1 MIKLMKAL
9 ILGLLILFATN
20 NGFGVSYTVD
30 VTATGMTDYTFSGDF
45 TGQDPAI
52 GIKIGDT
59 LIFNVNAPYHPFWL
73 KTIAGIGTGDSLPVS
88 NNGTG
93 SGTIIWVPTEVGTYY
108 YNCELHEDMTGS
120 ISVSSYMKKSHVW
133 VRNNG
138 STPVTLIVERTV
150 SMISN
155 GLVYNDST
163 PGSSVNFF
171 CWGSCYPPQVS
182 ISGESV
188 SIDAGATDKISFEA
202 DYEIKGGA
210 SLNDTAQITYC
221 FIDDCNPSNVQC
233 FTALYCLASPSDS
246 TYQIIGFDTSWCL
259 VDTGSGTAIENIEH
273 LFEEP
278 SLNISP
284 NPAKEVLN
292 LVYSLGSRD
301 GEGDFILRN
310 MLGAIVSKKKL
321 YGPTGKIAVPVT
333 KLNRGVYFYSL
344 VLDQKIYST
353 KKLIIDN

>member
-1 MIKLMKAL
+1 MIKLMKGL
-9 ILGLLILFATN
+9 ILGLMMLFAAN
-20 NGFGVSYTVD
+20 DSFGVSYTID

-45 TGQDPAI
+45 VGSDPAI

-73 KTIAGIGTGDSLPVS
+73 KTIAGIGTGDSVSVS

-93 SGTIIWVPTEVGTYY
+93 GGTIVWVPTEVGTYY
-108 YNCELHEDMTGS
+108 YNCEYHEEMTGS
-120 ISVSSYMKKSHVW
+120 ISVSSYMKQSHVW
-133 VRNNG
+133 VRNTG

-155 GLVYNDST
+155 GQVYNDST

-182 ISGESV
+182 ISGEFV

-221 FIDDCNPSNVQC
+221 FIDYCNPSNVQC

-246 TYQIIGFDTSWCL
+246 TYQIIAFDTSWCSGSAIEK
-259 VDTGSGTAIENIEH
+259 TGSA
-273 LFEEP
+273 FVP
-278 SLNISP
+278 SINISP
-284 NPAKEVLN
+284 NPAKEVIN
-292 LVYSLGSRD
+292 LEYSLDSRD
-301 GEGDFILRN
+301 GEGYFILRN

-321 YGPTGKIAVPVT
+321 YGLAGKIAVPVT

-344 VLDQKIYST
+344 VLDQKVYST

>member
-120 ISVSSYMKKSHVW
+120 ISVSSYMKK
-133 VRNNG
+133 
-138 STPVTLIVERTV
+138 T
-150 SMISN
+150 
-155 GLVYNDST
+155 
-163 PGSSVNFF
+163 
-171 CWGSCYPPQVS
+171 
-182 ISGESV
+182 
-188 SIDAGATDKISFEA
+188 
-202 DYEIKGGA
+202 
-210 SLNDTAQITYC
+210 
-221 FIDDCNPSNVQC
+221 
-233 FTALYCLASPSDS
+233 
-246 TYQIIGFDTSWCL
+246 
-259 VDTGSGTAIENIEH
+259 
-273 LFEEP
+273 
-278 SLNISP
+278 
-284 NPAKEVLN
+284 
-292 LVYSLGSRD
+292 
-301 GEGDFILRN
+301 
-310 MLGAIVSKKKL
+310 
-321 YGPTGKIAVPVT
+321 
-333 KLNRGVYFYSL
+333 
-344 VLDQKIYST
+344 
-353 KKLIIDN
+353 

>member
-1 MIKLMKAL
+1 MIKLMKGL
-9 ILGLLILFATN
+9 MLGLIMLFATN

-30 VTATGMTDYTFSGDF
+30 ITATGMTDYTFSGDF
-45 TGQDPAI
+45 AGPDPAI
-52 GIKIGDT
+52 GIRIGDT
-59 LIFNVNAPYHPFWL
+59 LIFNVNAAYHPFWL
-73 KTIAGIGTGDSLPVS
+73 KTIAGIGTGDSISVS

-93 SGTIIWVPTEVGTYY
+93 SGTIVWVPTEVGTYY
-108 YNCELHEDMTGS
+108 YNCEYHEEMTGS
-120 ISVSSYMKKSHVW
+120 ISVSSYMKQSHVW
-133 VRNNG
+133 VRNTG
-138 STPVTLIVERTV
+138 STSVTLIVERTV

-155 GLVYNDST
+155 GQVYNDST

-233 FTALYCLASPSDS
+233 FTALYCLSSPSDS
-246 TYQIIGFDTSWCL
+246 TYQMIAFDTSWCA
-259 VDTGSGTAIENIEH
+259 GTAIEKIEH
-273 LFEEP
+273 AFVP
-278 SLNISP
+278 SINISP

-292 LVYSLGSRD
+292 LEYSLDSRY
-301 GEGDFILRN
+301 GEGYFILRN

-321 YGPTGKIAVPVT
+321 YGPAGKIAVPVA

-344 VLDQKIYST
+344 ILDQKVYST